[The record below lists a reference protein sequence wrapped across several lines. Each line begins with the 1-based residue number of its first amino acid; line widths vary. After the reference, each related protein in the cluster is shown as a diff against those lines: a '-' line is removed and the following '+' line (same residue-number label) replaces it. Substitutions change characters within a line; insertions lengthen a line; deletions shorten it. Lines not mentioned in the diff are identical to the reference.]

1 MLHFAS
7 GLPGPAFF
15 AISRQNNGGTEVSE
29 IRMTV
34 EARTDYEAEATGLP
48 AERWAE
54 AVFQVGETEIVFE
67 VSVEDDIIVSI
78 IPGDETAGWKGTL
91 KGLTG
96 VLKGEIPG
104 R

>member
-1 MLHFAS
+1 MLHFAPA
-7 GLPGPAFF
+7 LPRPMIF
-15 AISRQNNGGTEVSE
+15 AISRRNIGGTEVSE

-67 VSVEDDIIVSI
+67 VSVEEDIIVSI

-91 KGLTG
+91 KGLVGT
-96 VLKGEIPG
+96 LKGEIPG